1 MKRIGHATVA
11 PLIDVNAV
19 YGHGRYPE
27 MIRVCMEDG
36 TVKAYAS
43 TDKQPPP
50 RTGKNGWKQ
59 YPGDVVGYQ
68 MKKRNPTRWLGWV
81 FRKGK
86 VTSTL

>member
-50 RTGKNGWKQ
+50 RTGRNGWKQ
-59 YPGDVVGYQ
+59 YPGDTVGYKAKRHPLER
-68 MKKRNPTRWLGWV
+68 MTFWKKKTKTFAL
-81 FRKGK
+81 
-86 VTSTL
+86 